1 MLTTEEMT
9 DLVSRVDEALNDVRP
24 HLRVDGGDVEVVEVT
39 SGMIAKIRWQGNCM
53 NCSMST
59 MTLKAG
65 LEQAVKAKVP
75 EIQGIEAVNGL

>member
-1 MLTTEEMT
+1 MLTTEEL
-9 DLVSRVDEALNDVRP
+9 DVLASRVDEALNDVRP
-24 HLRVDGGDVEVVEVT
+24 HLRVDGGDVEVVEIT
-39 SGMIAKIRWQGNCM
+39 PEMIAKIRWQGNCM
-53 NCSMST
+53 NCSMSA